1 MKFEII
7 EFSTRHSSLLKSNV
21 YKVTSRVLL
30 VFVRIEI
37 TLSYYYYY
45 GNNLNFYLFI
55 MEITLSLDSAIS
67 YYIVIISVL
76 TKPSIFK
83 YYDTF

>member
-7 EFSTRHSSLLKSNV
+7 KFSTRHSSLLKSNV

-37 TLSYYYYY
+37 TLSYYYY

-67 YYIVIISVL
+67 YYMVIISVL

>member
-7 EFSTRHSSLLKSNV
+7 EFSTHHSRLLKSNV
-21 YKVTSRVLL
+21 YKVTSCVSL

-37 TLSYYYYY
+37 TLSYYYY

-67 YYIVIISVL
+67 YYMVIISVL

>member
-7 EFSTRHSSLLKSNV
+7 EFSTHHSSLLKSNV
-21 YKVTSRVLL
+21 YKVTSCVSL

-37 TLSYYYYY
+37 TLSYYYY

>member
-7 EFSTRHSSLLKSNV
+7 EFSTRHSRLLKSHV

-37 TLSYYYYY
+37 TLSYYYY

-67 YYIVIISVL
+67 YYMVIISVL

>member
-7 EFSTRHSSLLKSNV
+7 EFSTHHSRLLKSNV
-21 YKVTSRVLL
+21 YKVTSCVSL

-37 TLSYYYYY
+37 TLSYYYY
-45 GNNLNFYLFI
+45 GNNLNFYSFI

-67 YYIVIISVL
+67 YYMVIISVL